1 MALAL
6 AGLEAAG
13 TAKEDPLSHANREP
27 LVIVCGPPNTDD
39 RFAFRHWSVLELQHT
54 DCSILGLFGL
64 TPSPIARSSKKKR
77 TTPKQTLGADESPKI
92 DR

>member
-64 TPSPIARSSKKKR
+64 TPSPIARSSEEEAHDAKAMLR
-77 TTPKQTLGADESPKI
+77 ADEPPKI
-92 DR
+92 ER